1 MADIERE
8 RWFLMFFSNG
18 VMKGVSL
25 LFVGYSN
32 VISTQHNLQNSSF
45 QAKL

>member
-1 MADIERE
+1 MIL
-8 RWFLMFFSNG
+8 FNG

-25 LFVGYSN
+25 LFVLYSN

-45 QAKL
+45 QANL